1 MVLIK
6 SLSITVEIRWSK
18 SGTLSFTDI
27 HITIPTYP
35 HIQHLA
41 WQRPHV
47 HRLFL
52 KKSILHLKGYHKFF
66 LSLKS
71 NILDSNGVCIADFGF
86 WSEGPKNHLNLKF
99 WSQILS
105 PGVSNGSARRD
116 LEWQRTVRRHSR
128 SLLALSFKTSG
139 QNLQN
144 ILHSLTSL
152 HGHRGFNSPLHVWLD
167 ELDGTCYN
175 TWVPVRER
183 LQTWL
188 CFVTCPFS
196 CIDIEWLLCQH
207 QSAPTSINQHQ
218 PVSSA
223 STSINQHQPI

>member
-18 SGTLSFTDI
+18 SATLPFTDI
-27 HITIPTYP
+27 HISIPTYP

-139 QNLQN
+139 Q
-144 ILHSLTSL
+144 ILGPKFSSLGVLNAEHSSLTHFSS
-152 HGHRGFNSPLHVWLD
+152 RTQGFQQPFACFI
-167 ELDGTCYN
+167 G
-175 TWVPVRER
+175 WVGWNM
-183 LQTWL
+183 LQYMSACQRTSTNVVML
-188 CFVTCPFS
+188 RDVPF
-196 CIDIEWLLCQH
+196 
-207 QSAPTSINQHQ
+207 
-218 PVSSA
+218 
-223 STSINQHQPI
+223 